1 MIEEIQK
8 ALEPYGGKWKEKKG
22 IWEFETVIAERKAFL
37 SSKKLTYAAKIRI
50 DDEKKIVKFTEML
63 KENSS
68 GFSSGGIDDGMSSGF
83 GFKAGTYNTTSG
95 ALEGSIKE
103 QSDLFGKDF
112 SYKFDYQEVR
122 TKVEEMAK
130 AAGYEFAYQVTPIG
144 L

>member
-1 MIEEIQK
+1 
-8 ALEPYGGKWKEKKG
+8 
-22 IWEFETVIAERKAFL
+22 
-37 SSKKLTYAAKIRI
+37 
-50 DDEKKIVKFTEML
+50 ML

-68 GFSSGGIDDGMSSGF
+68 GFSSSGVDDGMSSGF

-122 TKVEEMAK
+122 TKVEEIAK